1 MNRLFQN
8 STNNG
13 RTGYE
18 LTSAAPNG
26 SLRTV
31 YNVTKGRKTIRPGM
45 ARLAAGQQGVVFLA
59 STDRAG
65 KHKIIIKV
73 SPKDKAFS
81 LANQAA
87 RVEYN
92 IQKAL
97 YKVAPRHIPK
107 PIKFFDQEK
116 FIPVSEFKNRRTDVF
131 EYKKQ
136 MIMYTEYAHG
146 GTLKSWLRKMGDR
159 VTDKVMADMIRQV
172 ISTLKKIHTKYPE
185 FRHNDLHLGNIL
197 VDDTGKKIRYLLTDF
212 GLSRLTRRGSNPV
225 INAGSYRSSG
235 ITNATSYKYDLHYF
249 LNALD
254 SEITRGLPQTESF
267 LGRMLQGSYRGANTN
282 KVSAYRLR
290 NGASNEGLPSF
301 TEILRDPFLSGKP
314 ARSARAASVL
324 SPSVGAMFR
333 TATPNANAADIASRA
348 LANIPGVNISRP
360 SAANFMRMSPRSRAA
375 FFTRGRNRNTSRAVV
390 VRNVTR
396 TRGAPVVRETLR
408 RVAGNTRFLNV
419 RRTAGPTNLTARTLT
434 RPAARLENSPLRR
447 AIARQIVQN
456 AINKISRSS
465 ANRPTSVRRTSP
477 AAAAAPSSANAP
489 RRREPIAAP
498 TLRERTTMARAMR
511 NARRTAVTLS
521 RARAGRRLTPKQ
533 ILNKYVNNMNNLRT
547 LTRRMLKTKLTN
559 SGVAAANAGRHA
571 RNWETNWLATRTSV
585 NHAVSNLKK
594 GKNITRR
601 AYTNN
606 VLPVAHRRHAENL
619 SKGTNGRV
627 RKSGTLLSSK
637 KKAELVAMARRHG
650 ISNANGMTKNM
661 IISALYG

>member
-18 LTSAAPNG
+18 LTSAASNG

-81 LANQAA
+81 VANQAA

-131 EYKKQ
+131 DYKKQ
-136 MIMYTEYAHG
+136 MVMYTEYAHG

-172 ISTLKKIHTKYPE
+172 ITTLKKIHTKYPE

-235 ITNATSYKYDLHYF
+235 ITNATSYKYDAHYF

-254 SEITRGLPQTESF
+254 SEIKRGLPQTESF

-282 KVSAYRLR
+282 KVAAYRLR

-314 ARSARAASVL
+314 TRRARAASVL

-375 FFTRGRNRNTSRAVV
+375 YFTRGRNRNTSRAVV

-419 RRTAGPTNLTARTLT
+419 RRTAGPANLTARTLT
-434 RPAARLENSPLRR
+434 RPAARVNSSAVRR
-447 AIARQIVQN
+447 HLVSKLVQN
-456 AINKISRSS
+456 AINKVSRE
-465 ANRPTSVRRTSP
+465 AASVRRASP
-477 AAAAAPSSANAP
+477 AGGAASAP
-489 RRREPIAAP
+489 RRREPIPEP
-498 TLRERTTMARAMR
+498 TLRERTAIARAMR
-511 NARRTAVTLS
+511 NARRTAVAQS
-521 RARAGRRLTPKQ
+521 RARAGRRPTPKQ

-559 SGVAAANAGRHA
+559 SGVAAANASRHA

-585 NHAVSNLKK
+585 NHAVRNLKK

-627 RKSGTLLSSK
+627 RKGKTLLSSK
-637 KKAELVAMARRHG
+637 KKSELVAMARRHG

>member
-1 MNRLFQN
+1 
-8 STNNG
+8 
-13 RTGYE
+13 
-18 LTSAAPNG
+18 
-26 SLRTV
+26 
-31 YNVTKGRKTIRPGM
+31 M

-87 RVEYN
+87 RVEYT

-97 YKVAPRHIPK
+97 YKIAPRHIPK
-107 PIKFFDQEK
+107 PIKFFDQDR

-131 EYKKQ
+131 DYKKQ
-136 MIMYTEYAHG
+136 MVMYTEYAHG

-197 VDDTGKKIRYLLTDF
+197 VDDTGKKVRYLITDF

-235 ITNATSYKYDLHYF
+235 ITNETSYKYDLHYF

-301 TEILRDPFLSGKP
+301 TEILRDPFISGRP
-314 ARSARAASVL
+314 TRSARAASFT

-348 LANIPGVNISRP
+348 LANIPGVNITRP

-375 FFTRGRNRNTSRAVV
+375 YFTRGRNRNASRAVV

-396 TRGAPVVRETLR
+396 TRGAPVVRNTIR

-419 RRTAGPTNLTARTLT
+419 RRTTGAVDPTSRAPT
-434 RPAARLENSPLRR
+434 RPAERPSSSAVRR
-447 AIARQIVQN
+447 HIVSKLVQN
-456 AINKISRSS
+456 AINKVSRTS
-465 ANRPTSVRRTSP
+465 NRPTSVRRTSP
-477 AAAAAPSSANAP
+477 VGGATSAP
-489 RRREPIAAP
+489 RRREPIPEP
-498 TLRERTTMARAMR
+498 TLRERTAITRTMR

-521 RARAGRRLTPKQ
+521 RARAGRRPTPKQ

-559 SGVAAANAGRHA
+559 SGVAPANASRHA

-585 NHAVSNLKK
+585 NHAVRNLKK

-601 AYTNN
+601 AYANN

-627 RKSGTLLSSK
+627 RKGKTLLSSK
-637 KKAELVAMARRHG
+637 KKAELVTMARRHG

>member
-45 ARLAAGQQGVVFLA
+45 ARLASGQQGVVFLA

-107 PIKFFDQEK
+107 PIKFFDQDR

-131 EYKKQ
+131 DYKKQ
-136 MIMYTEYAHG
+136 MVMYTEYAHG

-159 VTDKVMADMIRQV
+159 VTDKVMADLIRQV

-197 VDDTGKKIRYLLTDF
+197 VDDTGKKVRYLLTDF

-235 ITNATSYKYDLHYF
+235 ITNATSYKYDAHYF

-314 ARSARAASVL
+314 TRSARAASVL

-348 LANIPGVNISRP
+348 LANIPGVNITRP

-375 FFTRGRNRNTSRAVV
+375 YFTRGRNRNASRTVV

-408 RVAGNTRFLNV
+408 RVAGNTRFMNV
-419 RRTAGPTNLTARTLT
+419 RRTAGPANLTARTLT
-434 RPAARLENSPLRR
+434 RPAARVNNSAVRR
-447 AIARQIVQN
+447 HLVSKLVQN
-456 AINKISRSS
+456 AINRVSRSS
-465 ANRPTSVRRTSP
+465 ANLPTSVRRTSP
-477 AAAAAPSSANAP
+477 VAAASAP
-489 RRREPIAAP
+489 RRREPIPEP
-498 TLRERTTMARAMR
+498 TLRERTAIARAMR
-511 NARRTAVTLS
+511 NARRTAVTQS
-521 RARAGRRLTPKQ
+521 RARAGRRPTPKQ

-559 SGVAAANAGRHA
+559 SGIAAANASRHA

-585 NHAVSNLKK
+585 NHAVRNLKK

-601 AYTNN
+601 AYTEN

-619 SKGTNGRV
+619 SKGANGRV
-627 RKSGTLLSSK
+627 RKGKTLLSSK
-637 KKAELVAMARRHG
+637 KKSELVAMARRHG

>member
-45 ARLAAGQQGVVFLA
+45 ARLASGQQGVVFLA
-59 STDRAG
+59 STDAAG
-65 KHKIIIKV
+65 KRKIIIKV
-73 SPKDKAFS
+73 SPTDKAYS
-81 LANQAA
+81 ATNQAA

-107 PIKFFDQEK
+107 PIKFFEQRL
-116 FIPVSEFKNRRTDVF
+116 FVPLSAFTNRRPSIF
-131 EYKKQ
+131 NYSKQ
-136 MIMYTEYAHG
+136 MVMYTEYAHG
-146 GTLKSWLRKMGDR
+146 GTLKSWMRKMGGR
-159 VTDKVMADMIRQV
+159 ITDNVMADLIRQV
-172 ISTLKKIHTKYPE
+172 IGTLKKIHTNYPE
-185 FRHNDLHLGNIL
+185 FRHNDLHLGNVL
-197 VDDTGKKIRYLLTDF
+197 VDDTGKKVRYLLTDF
-212 GLSRLTRRGSNPV
+212 GLSRLTKHGSNPV
-225 INAGSYRSSG
+225 INTGSYRSSG
-235 ITNATSYKYDLHYF
+235 ITNATSSKYDAHYF

-254 SEITRGLPQTESF
+254 SEITRGLPQTQAF
-267 LGRMLQGSYRGANTN
+267 MGRMLPGSYRGSNTN
-282 KVSAYRLR
+282 KVSAYRLK

-301 TEILRDPFLSGKP
+301 TEILKDPFLSGKP

-324 SPSVGAMFR
+324 SPSVGAIFR

-348 LANIPGVNISRP
+348 LANIPGVNITRP
-360 SAANFMRMSPRSRAA
+360 SAANLVRMSPRSRAA
-375 FFTRGRNRNTSRAVV
+375 FFTRPRNRNTSRTVV

-396 TRGAPVVRETLR
+396 TRGAPVVRNTLR

-419 RRTAGPTNLTARTLT
+419 RRTTGAVDPTSRAPT
-434 RPAARLENSPLRR
+434 RPAERISNSVE
-447 AIARQIVQN
+447 RQYIVRQLVQN
-456 AINKISRSS
+456 AINKASRSS
-465 ANRPTSVRRTSP
+465 ANRPTSVRRPSP
-477 AAAAAPSSANAP
+477 GAAAAPPAAAP
-489 RRREPIAAP
+489 RRREPIPEP
-498 TLRERTTMARAMR
+498 TRTERTAIARGLR
-511 NARRTAVTLS
+511 NARRAAVTES
-521 RARAGRRLTPKQ
+521 RARAGRRPNPKQ

-559 SGVAAANAGRHA
+559 SGVAAANASRHA

-585 NHAVSNLKK
+585 NHAVRNLKK
-594 GKNITRR
+594 GKNITKR

-606 VLPVAHRRHAENL
+606 VLPVAHRRHTENL

-627 RKSGTLLSSK
+627 RKGKTLLSSK
-637 KKAELVAMARRHG
+637 KKAELVTMARRHG
-650 ISNANGMTKNM
+650 ITGANSMTKDM
-661 IISALYG
+661 IIAALYD

>member
-31 YNVTKGRKTIRPGM
+31 YNVTKGHKTIRPGM
-45 ARLAAGQQGVVFLA
+45 ARLASGQQGVVFLA

-65 KHKIIIKV
+65 KRKIIIKV
-73 SPKDKAFS
+73 SPTDKAYS
-81 LANQAA
+81 ATNQAA

-107 PIKFFDQEK
+107 PIKFFDQNL
-116 FIPVSEFKNRRTDVF
+116 FVPVTEFTNRRTNIF
-131 EYKKQ
+131 NYSKQ
-136 MIMYTEYAHG
+136 MVMYSEYAHG
-146 GTLKSWLRKMGDR
+146 GTLKSWLRKMGNR

-197 VDDTGKKIRYLLTDF
+197 VDDTGKKPRYLLTDF
-212 GLSRLTRRGSNPV
+212 GVSRLTKRGSNPV
-225 INAGSYRSSG
+225 INSGVFISSG
-235 ITNATSYKYDLHYF
+235 ISNTTSYKYDLHLF
-249 LNALD
+249 LNILD
-254 SEITRGLPQTESF
+254 SEVKRGLPQTESF
-267 LGRMLQGSYRGANTN
+267 LGRMLKGSYRGANTN
-282 KVSAYRLR
+282 KVSEYRLK

-301 TEILRDPFLSGKP
+301 TDILRDPFLSGRP
-314 ARSARAASVL
+314 ARSARAASFT
-324 SPSVGAMFR
+324 SPSVGAIFR

-348 LANIPGVNISRP
+348 LANIPGVVITRP
-360 SAANFMRMSPRSRAA
+360 SAANFARMSPRSRAA
-375 FFTRGRNRNTSRAVV
+375 FFTRGRNRNASRSVV

-396 TRGAPVVRETLR
+396 TRGAPIVRETTR
-408 RVAGNTRFLNV
+408 RVPTANV
-419 RRTAGPTNLTARTLT
+419 RRLPLGTGARVTRVRNLTRAEHEAIYGPL
-434 RPAARLENSPLRR
+434 PNS
-447 AIARQIVQN
+447 
-456 AINKISRSS
+456 SS
-465 ANRPTSVRRTSP
+465 SNSNRPTSVRRPSP
-477 AAAAAPSSANAP
+477 VAAAPAAP
-489 RRREPIAAP
+489 AAPAARRREPIPEP
-498 TLRERTTMARAMR
+498 TLRERTGLARAMR
-511 NARRTAVTLS
+511 NARRAAVTES

-559 SGVAAANAGRHA
+559 SGITAANANRHA

-585 NHAVSNLKK
+585 NHAVRNLKK
-594 GKNITRR
+594 GKNITKR

-606 VLPVAHRRHAENL
+606 VLPVAHRRHTENL

-627 RKSGTLLSSK
+627 RKGKTLLSGK
-637 KKAELVAMARRHG
+637 KKAELVTMARRHG
-650 ISNANGMTKNM
+650 ITGANSMTKNM
-661 IISALYG
+661 IIAALYD

>member
-31 YNVTKGRKTIRPGM
+31 YNVTKGQKTIRPGM

-59 STDRAG
+59 STDRSG

-81 LANQAA
+81 AANQAA

-97 YKVAPRHIPK
+97 YKIAPRHIPK

-131 EYKKQ
+131 DYKKQ
-136 MIMYTEYAHG
+136 MVMYTEYAHG

-159 VTDKVMADMIRQV
+159 VTDKVMADMIRQI
-172 ISTLKKIHTKYPE
+172 ISTLKKIHAKYPE

-197 VDDTGKKIRYLLTDF
+197 VDDTGKKVRYLLTDF
-212 GLSRLTRRGSNPV
+212 GLSRLTKRGSNPV

-301 TEILRDPFLSGKP
+301 ADILRDPFLSGRP

-348 LANIPGVNISRP
+348 LANIPGVNITRP
-360 SAANFMRMSPRSRAA
+360 SASDFMRMSPRSRAA
-375 FFTRGRNRNTSRAVV
+375 FFTRGRNRNASRTVV

-396 TRGAPVVRETLR
+396 TRGAPVVRNTLR
-408 RVAGNTRFLNV
+408 RVAANTRFLNV
-419 RRTAGPTNLTARTLT
+419 RRTAGAVDPTSRAPT
-434 RPAARLENSPLRR
+434 RPAERASSSAVRR
-447 AIARQIVQN
+447 HLVSKLVQN

-465 ANRPTSVRRTSP
+465 ANRATSVRRPSP
-477 AAAAAPSSANAP
+477 NAAPAANAP

-521 RARAGRRLTPKQ
+521 RARAGRRPTPKQ

-559 SGVAAANAGRHA
+559 SGVAAANASRHA

-585 NHAVSNLKK
+585 NHAVRNLKK

-601 AYTNN
+601 AYANN
-606 VLPVAHRRHAENL
+606 VLPVAHRRHTENL

-637 KKAELVAMARRHG
+637 KKADLVAMARRHG
-650 ISNANGMTKNM
+650 ITNANSMTKNM
-661 IISALYG
+661 IVSALYG